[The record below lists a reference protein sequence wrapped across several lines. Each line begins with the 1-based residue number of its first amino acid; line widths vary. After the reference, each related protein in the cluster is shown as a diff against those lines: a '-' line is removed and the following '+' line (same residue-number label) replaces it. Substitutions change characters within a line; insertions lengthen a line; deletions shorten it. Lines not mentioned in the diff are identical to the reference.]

1 MQEWIVAILDQFGYA
16 GVFLLILIENVF
28 PPIPSEVILSFC
40 GFMTT
45 TSNMSVFLVV
55 VYSTLG
61 SVFGAI
67 LLYKIG
73 SKLNNQSIRQIINKY
88 GKILRLKLRD
98 VDKTMD
104 YYKKYQRK
112 TVFFGRMIPMI
123 RSLISIPAG
132 MSKMN
137 MLSFIILTAAGS
149 AIWNTLLVN
158 AGAFLGNSWKDIAK
172 YISTYSVVIWT
183 IIISVSLIAL
193 IYKRIIKNS
202 NIK

>member
-73 SKLNNQSIRQIINKY
+73 SKLNNQSIKNIINKY

-98 VDKTMD
+98 VDRTMD

-132 MSKMN
+132 MSQMN

-158 AGAFLGNSWKDIAK
+158 AGAFLGNSWEDIAK
-172 YISTYSVVIWT
+172 YISTYSVIIWT
-183 IIISVSLIAL
+183 TILSGSLIAL
-193 IYKRIIKNS
+193 IFKRIIKNS
-202 NIK
+202 KIK